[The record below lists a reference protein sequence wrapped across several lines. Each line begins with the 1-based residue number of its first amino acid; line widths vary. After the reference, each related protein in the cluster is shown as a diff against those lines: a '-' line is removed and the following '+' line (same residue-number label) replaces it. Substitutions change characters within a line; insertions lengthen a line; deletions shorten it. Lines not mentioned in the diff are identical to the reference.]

1 MGRPSISE
9 QRRIEIGRA
18 LQTCMIRNGSY
29 ESTSVK
35 DIAQQAGIA
44 TGLVHH
50 YFTSKDEILLLMADN
65 ALLDV
70 SNVLEDI
77 LHTRQGAAR
86 REKLHELLAD
96 NSQSRFILM
105 LYTLSLSMPE
115 IKERILARHKEL
127 EEALAARL
135 RSSRTFAGDPE
146 ETAYELMFLLESA
159 VIQSAV
165 AQTPSMEGL
174 LARVLQSAFPAA
186 EE

>member
-96 NSQSRFILM
+96 NSQSRFILL
-105 LYTLSLSMPE
+105 LYTLCL
-115 IKERILARHKEL
+115 LYT
-127 EEALAARL
+127 
-135 RSSRTFAGDPE
+135 SRC
-146 ETAYELMFLLESA
+146 
-159 VIQSAV
+159 V
-165 AQTPSMEGL
+165 
-174 LARVLQSAFPAA
+174 
-186 EE
+186 